1 MHDDWLIG
9 WPNWEMKRLHVPM
22 KDQDKRMRTLSR
34 IFDITTSLLNV
45 EDIGV
50 LLQRIVETVR
60 EQFGFDRVSIS
71 IIDNKNKMFTD
82 HALAG
87 YSVEEIAEIQSREDA
102 FDLDT
107 ILDDFRDD
115 CRISRIAYYIPA
127 EKQTTPAADFVVLRD
142 LEAALAPRKAP
153 GMWHELDLLYLAF
166 HDRKGEMIG
175 YMQVDYPVDN
185 RVPDM
190 ETVAEMELFATIA
203 AIGIENSRIYHR
215 AKDLLIENEL
225 KSENTLRLLELS
237 RIVLRVD
244 DIHIVLQKVA
254 DAMSSAFGYRR
265 VGVSLYSND
274 SDKVLVDALTGYTKE
289 EEEIIKTS
297 ELSKSKTLEDLREEF
312 RVTTTGYFIPGES
325 QKGGAVEF
333 VFIENPDKIIAPRS
347 SPETWHE
354 LDLLY
359 FGLYDR
365 EGHLTGLI
373 QLDYPTN
380 GKIPTRD
387 EMESMEA
394 YASIASIAIGNSVM
408 FNDMNDAKRRVKM
421 YLDLL
426 THDVGNFVN
435 PISAYLELVLTTTT
449 LTRTQQ
455 KYIASAIEGTRSISH
470 IIRNVRRSSEML
482 DDEHIDI
489 VPRDLKKGLLQV
501 ANDVRGAFLNRNVDI
516 RLNLPED
523 EVWVMSDSFMEELFY
538 NLLSNSVKYDDHEEV
553 IIDIQM
559 DVNEFE
565 GKMYAR
571 TRVVD
576 RGIGIPDDVKD
587 KVFSRGFRD
596 TKRLEARGIA
606 ARSKGAGMGLSL
618 VKSLAERYRGRVW
631 VENRVYADHSM
642 GSIFNVLL
650 PLP

>member
-1 MHDDWLIG
+1 MAETEDERDAPAL
-9 WPNWEMKRLHVPM
+9 
-22 KDQDKRMRTLSR
+22 KDQDKRMGTLSR

-45 EDIGV
+45 EDIGI

-71 IIDNKNKMFTD
+71 IIDNKKKVFAD

-87 YSVEEIAEIQSREDA
+87 YSAEDVEEITGRADA
-102 FDLDT
+102 FDMDL
-107 ILDDFRDD
+107 ILSDFRDD
-115 CRISRIAYYIPA
+115 CRISRIAYYIPV
-127 EKQTTPAADFVVLRD
+127 EKQATAAEAFVAVKD
-142 LEAALAPRKAP
+142 MDAALAPRKAP
-153 GMWHELDLLYLAF
+153 GVWHELDLLYFSL
-166 HDRKGEMIG
+166 HDRKDEMIG
-175 YMQVDYPVDN
+175 YMQVDYPSN
-185 RVPDM
+185 HRVPDM
-190 ETVAEMELFATIA
+190 ETVAEIELFATIA

-215 AKDLLIENEL
+215 AKDLLKENEL

-237 RIVLRVD
+237 RSVLRID
-244 DIHIVLQKVA
+244 DIYVVLQRVA
-254 DAMSSAFGYRR
+254 DAMSAAFGYRR
-265 VGVSLYSND
+265 VGASLFSHD
-274 SDKVLVDALTGYTKE
+274 SDKVLVYALAGFSNE
-289 EEEIIKTS
+289 EAEIIRAGN
-297 ELSKSKTLEDLREEF
+297 LSKAKMLEDLKEEF
-312 RVTTTGYFIPGES
+312 RITTTGYFIPGES
-325 QKGGAVEF
+325 QKECGSEF
-333 VFIENPDKIIAPRS
+333 VFVENHGKAIVSRA

-365 EGHLTGLI
+365 EAHLTGII
-373 QLDYPTN
+373 QLDYPKD
-380 GKIPTRD
+380 GRIPTRD

-394 YASIASIAIGNSVM
+394 YASLASIAIGNSVM
-408 FNDMNDAKRRVKM
+408 LNDMNDAKGRVKM

-455 KYIASAIEGTRSISH
+455 KYIASAMEGTKSISH

-482 DDEHIDI
+482 DGDNIDI

-516 RLNLPED
+516 RLNLPEA
-523 EVWVMSDSFMEELFY
+523 EVWVMSDSFMEEVFY
-538 NLLSNSVKYDDHEEV
+538 NLLSNSVKYDDHDDV
-553 IIDIQM
+553 VIDIQV
-559 DVNEFE
+559 DVTEFE
-565 GKMYAR
+565 GRMYAR

-576 RGIGIPDDVKD
+576 RGIGIPDDMKS

-596 TKRLEARGIA
+596 TKRLEARGMA

-618 VKSLAERYRGRVW
+618 VKSLVDRYKGRVW
-631 VENRVYADHSM
+631 VENRVYADHSV

>member
-1 MHDDWLIG
+1 MAHAEDEKAAFPL
-9 WPNWEMKRLHVPM
+9 KV
-22 KDQDKRMRTLSR
+22 QDKRMRTLSR

-60 EQFGFDRVSIS
+60 GQFEFDRVSIS

-87 YSVEEIAEIQSREDA
+87 YSVEDVVKIKERIDA
-102 FDLDT
+102 FDMDS
-107 ILDDFRDD
+107 ILSDFRDD

-127 EKQTTPAADFVVLRD
+127 EKQTTSVDDFIVVRD
-142 LEAALAPRKAP
+142 MDAALAPRKAP
-153 GMWHELDLLYLAF
+153 GMWHELDLLYFAL

-175 YMQVDYPVDN
+175 YMQVDYPVDH
-185 RVPDM
+185 RIPDM
-190 ETVAEMELFATIA
+190 ETVAEIELFATIA

-215 AKDLLIENEL
+215 AKDLLKENEL

-237 RIVLRVD
+237 RSVLRMD
-244 DIHIVLQKVA
+244 DIHIVLQRVA

-265 VGVSLYSND
+265 VGASLFSKD
-274 SDKVLVDALTGYTKE
+274 SDTILVYALTGYSKE
-289 EEEIIKTS
+289 EEEIIRKS
-297 ELSKSKTLEDLREEF
+297 DLSKAMALEDLKEEF
-312 RVTTTGYFIPGES
+312 RITTTGYFIPGES
-325 QKGGAVEF
+325 QNGRCSDF
-333 VFIENPDKIIAPRS
+333 VFIENSDKATTPRAS
-347 SPETWHE
+347 AETWHE

-365 EGHLTGLI
+365 EGHLIGII
-373 QLDYPTN
+373 QLDYPN
-380 GKIPTRD
+380 DLRIPTRD

-394 YASIASIAIGNSVM
+394 YAGLASIAIGNSVM
-408 FNDMNDAKRRVKM
+408 FNDMNDAKSRVKM

-482 DDEHIDI
+482 DNENIET

-501 ANDVRGAFLNRNVDI
+501 ASDVRGAFLNRNVDI

-523 EVWVMSDSFMEELFY
+523 EVWVMSDSFMEEVFY
-538 NLLSNSVKYDDHEEV
+538 NLLSNSVKYDDHDDV
-553 IIDIQM
+553 VIDIQM
-559 DVNEFE
+559 DVTEFE
-565 GKMYAR
+565 GRMYAR

-576 RGIGIPDDVKD
+576 RGIGIPDDMKT

-596 TKRLEARGIA
+596 TKRLEARGMA

-618 VKSLAERYRGRVW
+618 VKSLVDRYKGRVW
-631 VENRVYADHSM
+631 VENRVYVDHSM

>member
-1 MHDDWLIG
+1 MAHAEDEKAAFPL
-9 WPNWEMKRLHVPM
+9 

-60 EQFGFDRVSIS
+60 EQFEFDRVSIS
-71 IIDNKNKMFTD
+71 IIDNKNKVFTD

-87 YSVEEIAEIQSREDA
+87 YSVEDVVEIKERIDA
-102 FDLDT
+102 FDMDS
-107 ILDDFRDD
+107 ILSDFRDD

-127 EKQTTPAADFVVLRD
+127 EKQKTSADDFIVVKD
-142 LEAALAPRKAP
+142 MDAALAPRSAP
-153 GMWHELDLLYLAF
+153 GMWHELDLLYFAF

-175 YMQVDYPVDN
+175 YMQVDYPTDN
-185 RVPDM
+185 RIPDM
-190 ETVAEMELFATIA
+190 ETVAEIELFATIA

-215 AKDLLIENEL
+215 AKDLLKENEL

-237 RIVLRVD
+237 RSVLRVD

-265 VGVSLYSND
+265 VGVSLYSKD
-274 SDKVLVDALTGYTKE
+274 SDTALVDALTGYSKDE
-289 EEEIIKTS
+289 EELIRSS
-297 ELSKSKTLEDLREEF
+297 ELSKAKTLEDLREEF

-325 QKGGAVEF
+325 QKAGSNEF
-333 VFIENPDKIIAPRS
+333 VFIENPDKVIVPRAN
-347 SPETWHE
+347 PEAWHE

-365 EGHLTGLI
+365 EGHLTGII
-373 QLDYPTN
+373 QLDYPID
-380 GKIPTRD
+380 GRIPTKD
-387 EMESMEA
+387 EIESMEA

-408 FNDMNDAKRRVKM
+408 FNDMNDAKSRVKM

-455 KYIASAIEGTRSISH
+455 KYIASAIEGTKSISH

-482 DDEHIDI
+482 DDDNLDI
-489 VPRDLKKGLLQV
+489 VPRDLKKALLQV

-516 RLNLPED
+516 RLNLPET
-523 EVWVMSDSFMEELFY
+523 EVWVMSDSFMDEVFY
-538 NLLSNSVKYDDHEEV
+538 NVLSNSVKYDDHDDV
-553 IIDIQM
+553 VIDIQM
-559 DVNEFE
+559 DVIEFE
-565 GKMYAR
+565 GRMYAR

-576 RGIGIPDDVKD
+576 RGIGIPDDMKT

-596 TKRLEARGIA
+596 TKRLEARGMA
-606 ARSKGAGMGLSL
+606 ARTKGAGMGLSL
-618 VKSLAERYRGRVW
+618 VKSLVDRYKGLVW

>member
-1 MHDDWLIG
+1 MAHAEDEKAAFPL
-9 WPNWEMKRLHVPM
+9 

-45 EDIGV
+45 EDIGA

-60 EQFGFDRVSIS
+60 EQFEFDRVSIS

-87 YSVEEIAEIQSREDA
+87 YSVEDVVKIKERIDA
-102 FDLDT
+102 FDMDS
-107 ILDDFRDD
+107 ILSDFRDD

-127 EKQTTPAADFVVLRD
+127 EKQTTSVDDFIVVKD
-142 LEAALAPRKAP
+142 MDAALAPRSAP
-153 GMWHELDLLYLAF
+153 GMWHELDLLYFAF

-175 YMQVDYPVDN
+175 YMQVDYPKDN
-185 RVPDM
+185 RIPDM
-190 ETVAEMELFATIA
+190 ETVAEIELFATIA

-215 AKDLLIENEL
+215 AKDLLKENEL

-237 RIVLRVD
+237 RSVLRVD

-265 VGVSLYSND
+265 VGVSLYSKD
-274 SDKVLVDALTGYTKE
+274 SDTALVDALTGYSKDE
-289 EEEIIKTS
+289 EELIRSS
-297 ELSKSKTLEDLREEF
+297 ELSKAKTLEDLKEEF

-325 QKGGAVEF
+325 QKAGSNEF
-333 VFIENPDKIIAPRS
+333 VFIENPDKVITPRAN
-347 SPETWHE
+347 PEAWHE

-365 EGHLTGLI
+365 GGHLTGII
-373 QLDYPTN
+373 QLDYPID
-380 GKIPTRD
+380 GRIPTKD
-387 EMESMEA
+387 EIESMEA

-408 FNDMNDAKRRVKM
+408 FNDMNDAKSRVKM

-455 KYIASAIEGTRSISH
+455 KYIASAIEGTKSISH

-482 DDEHIDI
+482 DDENLDI
-489 VPRDLKKGLLQV
+489 VPRDLKKALLQV

-516 RLNLPED
+516 RFNLPEA
-523 EVWVMSDSFMEELFY
+523 EVWVMSDSFMEEVFY
-538 NLLSNSVKYDDHEEV
+538 NLLSNSVKYDDHDGV
-553 IIDIQM
+553 VIDIQM
-559 DVNEFE
+559 DVIEFE
-565 GKMYAR
+565 GRMCAR

-576 RGIGIPDDVKD
+576 RGIGIPDDMKT

-596 TKRLEARGIA
+596 TKRLEARGMA
-606 ARSKGAGMGLSL
+606 ARTKGAGMGLSL
-618 VKSLAERYRGRVW
+618 VKSLVDRYKGLVW